1 MKKQSIISKIILF
14 LTITS
19 FILWLGSY
27 IIRNI
32 VIYQLFEPLNL
43 DLKSIYNEQNL
54 NAVFN
59 IILPLITFN
68 LVTYISFILF
78 FIIFLS
84 SARISLKNEGWLFI
98 STMIILITL
107 PFEGYLSFYD
117 YKIVNFIVY
126 HNTNVMDIINLIRER
141 ITKLSSFSFIEFFS
155 YLAIIFLTLF
165 KPFRKLNEA

>member
-1 MKKQSIISKIILF
+1 MKKQSIISKVILF
-14 LTITS
+14 ITITS

-32 VIYQLFEPLNL
+32 VIYQLFEPLTL
-43 DLKSIYNEQNL
+43 DLRFIYNEQNL
-54 NAVFN
+54 NAVFH

-78 FIIFLS
+78 FIMFLL
-84 SARISLKNEGWLFI
+84 SAGINLKNEGWLFI
-98 STMIILITL
+98 STMIILITM

-126 HNTNVMDIINLIRER
+126 HNSNVLDIINLIRER

-165 KPFRKLNEA
+165 KPFRKVNEA